1 MSVGD
6 HQNIVLSDK
15 LQSYRCRMF
24 KVDHKNKVLP
34 KKILK
39 KN

>member
-15 LQSYRCRMF
+15 LQSYR
-24 KVDHKNKVLP
+24 
-34 KKILK
+34 
-39 KN
+39 